1 MASLK
6 QLNNA
11 IKQGRH
17 WDIRSIVCDLKA
29 SGVTNFSIAL
39 TTAEACRYQY
49 DGELVLSELIDAIN
63 S

>member
-11 IKQGRH
+11 IINGRH
-17 WDIRSIVCDLKA
+17 WDIRGIVYQLKA
-29 SGVTNFSIAL
+29 NGVYNFTVAL
-39 TTAEACRYQY
+39 ATAEACRYQH
-49 DGELVLSELIDAIN
+49 DGELVLSELTDAIN